1 MFKQNAT
8 DQERVEAAEKYFDEL
23 LRDSH
28 GGINCEHRN
37 IAGKNV
43 VKVFIVYPA
52 DDGGD
57 CLTSEELITFKGKG
71 NSDEFDEVETL
82 REIS

>member
-1 MFKQNAT
+1 MFKQNAS

-23 LRDSH
+23 LRDSY
-28 GGINCEHRN
+28 GGINCKHKN
-37 IAGKNV
+37 VAGKNV
-43 VKVFIVYPA
+43 VEVFIVYPA
-52 DDGGD
+52 ENGGD
-57 CLTSEELITFKGKG
+57 CLTSEELITFKG